1 MDPKDFKQSV
11 PRAIERYKNV
21 WNSFENNR
29 DIRERNV
36 TLHTKNASFTE
47 ISVRCRYCSNSSTQE
62 HIVYVSHTWSH
73 TWLRGGL
80 RWGVD
85 QSKRTLFLAFPHVTT
100 RRLICIKF
108 DNSSTSIEWYYG
120 LRKPLP
126 TTRRFF
132 IHFPFK
138 FAIDTDPLIKKKKIQ
153 KIRPMNENL
162 KTKAAT
168 WMGGPNGA
176 YPFSI
181 EKKKKKKKIRRQ
193 VIEELNP
200 RSGPVPFF
208 FFPTPHK
215 TNQWK
220 TSPPL
225 IGGRSQ
231 RLVTM
236 ATARFSASLGLLNCG
251 NIFHRTK
258 LNFFLF
264 KKKQKKHWNEWK
276 HW

>member
-21 WNSFENNR
+21 WNSVENNR

-47 ISVRCRYCSNSSTQE
+47 ISVRCRYCSNSSTRE

-126 TTRRFF
+126 TIRRFF

-138 FAIDTDPLIKKKKIQ
+138 FAVDTDPLIKKKKNS
-153 KIRPMNENL
+153 KNSSDEWKSKNKSRHL
-162 KTKAAT
+162 D
-168 WMGGPNGA
+168 GGPKRCRSFLN
-176 YPFSI
+176 S
-181 EKKKKKKKIRRQ
+181 KKKKKKKKSGDKLSRNWIRAAGRFHFSSSQ
-193 VIEELNP
+193 PPTRRINEKRPPPHRWAESTSRHHGN
-200 RSGPVPFF
+200 GP
-208 FFPTPHK
+208 
-215 TNQWK
+215 
-220 TSPPL
+220 
-225 IGGRSQ
+225 I
-231 RLVTM
+231 
-236 ATARFSASLGLLNCG
+236 
-251 NIFHRTK
+251 
-258 LNFFLF
+258 
-264 KKKQKKHWNEWK
+264 
-276 HW
+276 